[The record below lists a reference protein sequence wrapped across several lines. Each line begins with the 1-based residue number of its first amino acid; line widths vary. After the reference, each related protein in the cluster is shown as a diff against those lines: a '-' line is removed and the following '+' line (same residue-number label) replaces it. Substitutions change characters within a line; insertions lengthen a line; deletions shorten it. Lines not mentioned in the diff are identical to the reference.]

1 MSEPSF
7 PPANIVMNNL
17 SSVSKSKKKRN
28 KKKSKKAGSLQQ
40 SPAAPVPSTETVTQG
55 VTGTEGTTREFAS
68 SDSLNQDEAAVTA
81 PTTPEEE
88 PKVTENVDHPE
99 VIGAGEQGTVE
110 QPEELGEQG
119 TVEQP
124 EELGEQGTVEQPE
137 ELGEQGTVEQ
147 PKKLGEQGTVEQ
159 PKKLGE
165 QGTVGQPEELGEQR
179 AIEQPEELGG
189 QESTLMPPQR
199 RDTDKDPSPTVPAE
213 DMLPSAVTP
222 DVPEKQEE
230 MKAPGV
236 PLVQTQPL
244 VPIPV
249 AAPQLPEKSAF
260 QGPTSTISPP
270 PSSTFEPKETFSSY
284 TGPFAMEQSYH
295 ELSDNEESCVR
306 SAVQS
311 KFIDIDSIMKQVKE
325 NIDKG
330 MYETSRAS
338 HGTFGTID
346 AVAAATSATGAM
358 PASSTAT
365 ADTTTDES
373 VKDDTTNTTAPVQK
387 STVKQ
392 PEPVV
397 VNEQPTATKPVTAA
411 TDTQQNVATSAIP
424 TEQDNVPQPASTN
437 ASQPASA
444 NASQQ
449 VITDSAPQP
458 ASANASQQAITDSAP
473 QQPPL
478 NDASQE
484 PDSTVA
490 SGLPKSKRSSQ
501 IRTNIFSAVKKK
513 RNCIIL

>member
-7 PPANIVMNNL
+7 PPENIVMNNS

-28 KKKSKKAGSLQQ
+28 KKKNKRTGSSQQ
-40 SPAAPVPSTETVTQG
+40 SPAAPVEPTEAVTQG
-55 VTGTEGTTREFAS
+55 VTGTEGTTGEFAS

-81 PTTPEEE
+81 PTTPDEQ

-99 VIGAGEQGTVE
+99 VIGAGEQGAVE

-119 TVEQP
+119 IVEQP
-124 EELGEQGTVEQPE
+124 E
-137 ELGEQGTVEQ
+137 
-147 PKKLGEQGTVEQ
+147 KLGEQRTV
-159 PKKLGE
+159 
-165 QGTVGQPEELGEQR
+165 
-179 AIEQPEELGG
+179 EQPEELGG

-199 RDTDKDPSPTVPAE
+199 RDTDQDPSPTVPTE

-222 DVPEKQEE
+222 DIPKKQEE
-230 MKAPGV
+230 IKAPGV

-244 VPIPV
+244 VPITV

-260 QGPTSTISPP
+260 QKPTSTISPP
-270 PSSTFEPKETFSSY
+270 LPSPFEHKETFPSSTE
-284 TGPFAMEQSYH
+284 PFAMEQSYH

-338 HGTFGTID
+338 QGTFGTSD

-358 PASSTAT
+358 PASSTTT
-365 ADTTTDES
+365 ADTTTDEN
-373 VKDDTTNTTAPVQK
+373 VKDDITKSTAPVQED
-387 STVKQ
+387 TLKQ
-392 PEPVV
+392 PEPAV
-397 VNEQPTATKPVTAA
+397 VNEQPMATQPVTTA
-411 TDTQQNVATSAIP
+411 TDTQQNVATPTIP
-424 TEQDNVPQPASTN
+424 TEQDNMPQP
-437 ASQPASA
+437 
-444 NASQQ
+444 
-449 VITDSAPQP
+449 V
-458 ASANASQQAITDSAP
+458 SANASQQAITDNAPQPDSANASQQAITDNAP

-490 SGLPKSKRSSQ
+490 SRPPKPKRSSQ
-501 IRTNIFSAVKKK
+501 IRSSIISAVKK
-513 RNCIIL
+513 RRSCIIL

>member
-7 PPANIVMNNL
+7 PPENIVMNNS

-28 KKKSKKAGSLQQ
+28 KKKNKRTGSSQQ
-40 SPAAPVPSTETVTQG
+40 SPAAPVEPTEAVTQG
-55 VTGTEGTTREFAS
+55 VTGTEGTTGEFAS
-68 SDSLNQDEAAVTA
+68 SDSVNQDEAAVTA
-81 PTTPEEE
+81 PTTPDEQ

-99 VIGAGEQGTVE
+99 VIGAGEQGAVEQPAELGEQGIVEQPEKLGEQRTVE

-119 TVEQP
+119 TAEQP
-124 EELGEQGTVEQPE
+124 EELGEQGT
-137 ELGEQGTVEQ
+137 
-147 PKKLGEQGTVEQ
+147 
-159 PKKLGE
+159 
-165 QGTVGQPEELGEQR
+165 
-179 AIEQPEELGG
+179 AEQPEELGG

-199 RDTDKDPSPTVPAE
+199 RDTDQDPSPTVPTE

-222 DVPEKQEE
+222 DIPEKQEE
-230 MKAPGV
+230 IKAPGV

-260 QGPTSTISPP
+260 QKPTSTISPP
-270 PSSTFEPKETFSSY
+270 LPSPFEHKETFPSSTE
-284 TGPFAMEQSYH
+284 PFAMEQSYH

-338 HGTFGTID
+338 QETFGTSD

-358 PASSTAT
+358 PASSTTT
-365 ADTTTDES
+365 ADTTTDEN
-373 VKDDTTNTTAPVQK
+373 VKDDITKSTAPVQED
-387 STVKQ
+387 TLKQ
-392 PEPVV
+392 LEPAV
-397 VNEQPTATKPVTAA
+397 VNEQPTATQPVTTA
-411 TDTQQNVATSAIP
+411 TDTRQNVATPTIP
-424 TEQDNVPQPASTN
+424 TEQDNMPQPASAN

-444 NASQQ
+444 NVSQQ
-449 VITDSAPQP
+449 AITDNAPQP
-458 ASANASQQAITDSAP
+458 DSANASQQAITDNAP

-490 SGLPKSKRSSQ
+490 SRPPKPKRSSQ
-501 IRTNIFSAVKKK
+501 IRSSIISAVKK
-513 RNCIIL
+513 RRSCIIL